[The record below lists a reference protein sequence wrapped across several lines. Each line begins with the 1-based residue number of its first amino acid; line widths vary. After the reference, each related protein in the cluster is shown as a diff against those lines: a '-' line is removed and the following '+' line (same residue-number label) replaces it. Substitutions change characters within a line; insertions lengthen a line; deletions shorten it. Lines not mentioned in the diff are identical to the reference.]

1 MTSNQTTRCGI
12 VAILGAPNAGKSTL
26 LNKIIGQKIAIVS
39 PKAQTT
45 RTRTAGFSIRGNT
58 QIIFHDTPGLLA
70 PKRTLEKVM
79 MHAAEA
85 SADEADIILYVV
97 DATDRDIEPSL
108 QQLIRL
114 KLRAPVWL
122 LLNKVDALRDKA
134 RLLSMSEKLHAA
146 HPFAETFM
154 IAGGKGDGVD
164 AVLDK
169 LAAQLPESPWH
180 FPEDD
185 VTDVPSRV
193 LAAEITREQL
203 YLQLGQELPYAAMVE
218 TDAWEGFDNGS
229 AKVTQSIIV
238 EKDGQKAIVIGKG
251 GAKLK
256 AIGEAARAEMKTA
269 FGHDVHLFLHV
280 KVRGDWQE
288 KMLKQPK
295 GD

>member
-1 MTSNQTTRCGI
+1 MNGNVKRCGV

-26 LNKIIGQKIAIVS
+26 LNKIVGQKIAIVS

-45 RTRTAGFSIRGNT
+45 RTRTAGFSICGNT

-97 DATDRDIEPSL
+97 DATDRDVEPSL
-108 QQLIRL
+108 QQLKRL
-114 KLRAPVWL
+114 KPRAPVWL

-134 RLLSMSEKLHAA
+134 RLLAMSEKLHAA

-164 AVLDK
+164 TVLNK
-169 LAAQLPESPWH
+169 LAAALPESPWH
-180 FPEDD
+180 FAEDD
-185 VTDVPSRV
+185 ITDVSSRV

-218 TDAWEGFDNGS
+218 TDAWEGFENGS
-229 AKVTQSIIV
+229 AKITQSIIV

-256 AIGEAARAEMKTA
+256 AIGEAARAEMKNA

-280 KVRGDWQE
+280 KVRSDWQE

-295 GD
+295 DD